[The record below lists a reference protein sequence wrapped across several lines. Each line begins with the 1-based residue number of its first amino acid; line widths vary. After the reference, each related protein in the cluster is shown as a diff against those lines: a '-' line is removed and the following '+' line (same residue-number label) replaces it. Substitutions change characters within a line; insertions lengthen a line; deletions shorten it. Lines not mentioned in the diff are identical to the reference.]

1 MNLTKLF
8 ETQAALDEHIMQEHP
23 ELRGQNNLDWKLL
36 ALQVELGECAN
47 EWRGFKKWSK
57 NQQPQTV
64 ILTTEGATNQNAV
77 EYKCGDDECGFTFE
91 ANDGRLKDLWGDISD
106 DCPIC
111 ENGHLYALLLKNP
124 LLEEYV
130 DCLHFIL
137 SIGLELGA
145 NKWMKLSE
153 YPAANENGS
162 ITLQFLDVHSKTL
175 NIGEEIIRMELE
187 PKEIRNLFTKAF
199 ESFLQ
204 LGAKLGFSWEQVEE
218 AYNAKNK
225 VNHERQNAGY

>member
-8 ETQAALDEHIMQEHP
+8 ETQAKLDEHIMQEHP

-57 NQQPQTV
+57 DQEPRTEV
-64 ILTTEGATNQNAV
+64 LTDNPDKT
-77 EYKCGDDECGFTFE
+77 D
-91 ANDGRLKDLWGDISD
+91 
-106 DCPIC
+106 
-111 ENGHLYALLLKNP
+111 KNKP
-124 LLEEYV
+124 WLMRNLLLEEYV

-145 NKWMKLSE
+145 NNWMNLSD
-153 YPAANENGS
+153 YPMVNVSGD

-175 NIGEEIIRMELE
+175 KVVEEIIRMELE

>member
-1 MNLTKLF
+1 
-8 ETQAALDEHIMQEHP
+8 MQEHP

-91 ANDGRLKDLWGDISD
+91 ANDGRLKDLWGDISE

-111 ENGHLYALLLKNP
+111 INGQLYALRLKNP

-137 SIGLELGA
+137 SIGLEIGDANFDVDSRNEYVKSDFGNRKMDITEQFVSLNWLVGCILENKIHYEQTLFELINLGE
-145 NKWMKLSE
+145 M
-153 YPAANENGS
+153 
-162 ITLQFLDVHSKTL
+162 
-175 NIGEEIIRMELE
+175 
-187 PKEIRNLFTKAF
+187 
-199 ESFLQ
+199 
-204 LGAKLGFSWEQVEE
+204 LGFSWEQVEE

>member
-1 MNLTKLF
+1 MNLGKLF

-57 NQQPQTV
+57 DQEPRTRKY
-64 ILTTEGATNQNAV
+64 LTPYTEQDACLGVGAQWT
-77 EYKCGDDECGFTFE
+77 
-91 ANDGRLKDLWGDISD
+91 
-106 DCPIC
+106 
-111 ENGHLYALLLKNP
+111 NP

-137 SIGLELGA
+137 SIGLEIGDT
-145 NKWMKLSE
+145 N
-153 YPAANENGS
+153 
-162 ITLQFLDVHSKTL
+162 FDVHSRNEYVKSDFGNRKMDITEQFISLNWLVGCILEYKIHYEQTL
-175 NIGEEIIRMELE
+175 FELINLGEM
-187 PKEIRNLFTKAF
+187 
-199 ESFLQ
+199 
-204 LGAKLGFSWEQVEE
+204 LGFTWEQVEE
-218 AYNAKNK
+218 AYYAKNK

>member
-8 ETQAALDEHIMQEHP
+8 ETQAKLDEHIMQEHP
-23 ELRGQNNLDWKLL
+23 ELKGQNNLDWKLL

-57 NQQPQTV
+57 NQQPLTR

-77 EYKCGDDECGFTFE
+77 EYKCGDDECGFSFD
-91 ANDGRLKDLWGDISD
+91 AKDGRLKDLWGDISD

-111 ENGHLYALLLKNP
+111 ENGQLYAMRLKNP

-137 SIGLELGA
+137 SIGLEINTKMTVDWDDIEFFETDITEQFIEVISRILELRSLESSDTWAGLFSEFYILG
-145 NKWMKLSE
+145 KM
-153 YPAANENGS
+153 
-162 ITLQFLDVHSKTL
+162 
-175 NIGEEIIRMELE
+175 
-187 PKEIRNLFTKAF
+187 
-199 ESFLQ
+199 
-204 LGAKLGFSWEQVEE
+204 LGFTWEQVEE
-218 AYNAKNK
+218 AYYAKNK
-225 VNHERQNAGY
+225 VNHARQESGY

>member
-1 MNLTKLF
+1 MNLIKLF

-23 ELRGQNNLDWKLL
+23 ELRGQDNLDWKLL

-57 NQQPQTV
+57 NQQPLTR

-77 EYKCGDDECGFTFE
+77 EYKCGDDECGFSFD
-91 ANDGRLKDLWGDISD
+91 AKDGRLKDLWGDISD

-111 ENGHLYALLLKNP
+111 ENGQLYAMRLKNP

-137 SIGLELGA
+137 SIGLELQVSFNSVYSPTPFIFGNDITKTFTHLIGDA
-145 NKWMKLSE
+145 SVINSGFE
-153 YPAANENGS
+153 ETENEFS
-162 ITLQFLDVHSKTL
+162 IYVNHFIYL
-175 NIGEEIIRMELE
+175 GEI
-187 PKEIRNLFTKAF
+187 
-199 ESFLQ
+199 
-204 LGAKLGFSWEQVEE
+204 LGFTWEQVEE
-218 AYNAKNK
+218 SYYEKNK
-225 VNHERQNAGY
+225 INHLRQENGY

>member
-57 NQQPQTV
+57 DQEPRVFVPNPDD
-64 ILTTEGATNQNAV
+64 LCEECKGEGYFDKHK
-77 EYKCGDDECGFTFE
+77 E
-91 ANDGRLKDLWGDISD
+91 LKDWIFCKNCDG
-106 DCPIC
+106 CGC
-111 ENGHLYALLLKNP
+111 HFYNP

-137 SIGLELGA
+137 SIGLELDVDWKEMNWLMIVENDTTKRFQRVFSKA
-145 NKWMKLSE
+145 SE
-153 YPAANENGS
+153 LTEYQSFADERW
-162 ITLQFLDVHSKTL
+162 
-175 NIGEEIIRMELE
+175 GE
-187 PKEIRNLFTKAF
+187 LFEEF
-199 ESFLQ
+199 YQ
-204 LGAKLGFSWEQVEE
+204 LGKLLGFTWEQVEE
-218 AYNAKNK
+218 AYYAKNK

>member
-57 NQQPQTV
+57 DQEPR
-64 ILTTEGATNQNAV
+64 I
-77 EYKCGDDECGFTFE
+77 YKKETHYVDVPTDNPNWIE
-91 ANDGRLKDLWGDISD
+91 RKDIG
-106 DCPIC
+106 
-111 ENGHLYALLLKNP
+111 KVRNP

-137 SIGLELGA
+137 TIGLEIGVEEEID
-145 NKWMKLSE
+145 WDD
-153 YPAANENGS
+153 
-162 ITLQFLDVHSKTL
+162 ITTDESNITRQFLEITERILELDQWENKDSWKEL
-175 NIGEEIIRMELE
+175 FEEFYL
-187 PKEIRNLFTKAF
+187 
-199 ESFLQ
+199 
-204 LGAKLGFSWEQVEE
+204 LGKLLGFTWEQVEA
-218 AYNAKNK
+218 AYFEKNK

>member
-57 NQQPQTV
+57 DQEPRTKLYTWINGIGECVESKNDPRMLAENLQ
-64 ILTTEGATNQNAV
+64 LNA
-77 EYKCGDDECGFTFE
+77 F
-91 ANDGRLKDLWGDISD
+91 RI
-106 DCPIC
+106 
-111 ENGHLYALLLKNP
+111 KNS

-137 SIGLELGA
+137 SIGLEFDVAEELDWDELTSDEKDLTKQFQMVFAQVTDLNDCLFATNEGWQELFGEFYWLG
-145 NKWMKLSE
+145 
-153 YPAANENGS
+153 
-162 ITLQFLDVHSKTL
+162 TL
-175 NIGEEIIRMELE
+175 
-187 PKEIRNLFTKAF
+187 
-199 ESFLQ
+199 
-204 LGAKLGFSWEQVEE
+204 LGFTWEQVEE
-218 AYNAKNK
+218 AYYAKNK
-225 VNHERQNAGY
+225 VNHERQNVGY

>member
-8 ETQAALDEHIMQEHP
+8 ETQAKLDEHIIQEHP

-57 NQQPQTV
+57 DQEPRTV
-64 ILTTEGATNQNAV
+64 IYEDCKSCDAEGSISYRGNGS
-77 EYKCGDDECGFTFE
+77 EWLPC
-91 ANDGRLKDLWGDISD
+91 ND
-106 DCPIC
+106 C
-111 ENGHLYALLLKNP
+111 EGSGAILAGNP

-137 SIGLELGA
+137 SIGIEKGWSYE
-145 NKWMKLSE
+145 KVPVPIIDE
-153 YPAANENGS
+153 S
-162 ITLQFLDVHSKTL
+162 ITIQF
-175 NIGEEIIRMELE
+175 NELYLTINYFYVNQVMSMYE
-187 PKEIRNLFTKAF
+187 RLLSIYL
-199 ESFLQ
+199 S
-204 LGAKLGFSWEQVEE
+204 LGFSLGFTWEQVED
-218 AYNAKNK
+218 AYYAKNK

>member
-57 NQQPQTV
+57 SQEPRTKVVHLCPLCN
-64 ILTTEGATNQNAV
+64 GS
-77 EYKCGDDECGFTFE
+77 GDENHERYIDDLECGITHE
-91 ANDGRLKDLWGDISD
+91 YMKCEDCDGTGKIG
-106 DCPIC
+106 
-111 ENGHLYALLLKNP
+111 EKNP

-137 SIGLELGA
+137 TIGLEIGVEEEID
-145 NKWMKLSE
+145 WDD
-153 YPAANENGS
+153 
-162 ITLQFLDVHSKTL
+162 ITTDESNITRQFLEITERILELDQWENKDSWQEL
-175 NIGEEIIRMELE
+175 FEEFYL
-187 PKEIRNLFTKAF
+187 
-199 ESFLQ
+199 
-204 LGAKLGFSWEQVEE
+204 LGKLLGFTWEEVEE
-218 AYNAKNK
+218 AYYAKNK

>member
-57 NQQPQTV
+57 DQEPRTV
-64 ILTTEGATNQNAV
+64 IYEDCKSCDAEGSISYRGNGSG
-77 EYKCGDDECGFTFE
+77 EWLPC
-91 ANDGRLKDLWGDISD
+91 ND
-106 DCPIC
+106 C
-111 ENGHLYALLLKNP
+111 EGSGAILAGNP

-137 SIGLELGA
+137 SIGLEHEFEELVDGLAIEPLHFGDVTQQFTVLMRTDWEMYEDGHGGYYHEGLELFVGLGE
-145 NKWMKLSE
+145 M
-153 YPAANENGS
+153 
-162 ITLQFLDVHSKTL
+162 
-175 NIGEEIIRMELE
+175 
-187 PKEIRNLFTKAF
+187 
-199 ESFLQ
+199 
-204 LGAKLGFSWEQVEE
+204 LGFTWDQVEE
-218 AYNAKNK
+218 SYYAKNK